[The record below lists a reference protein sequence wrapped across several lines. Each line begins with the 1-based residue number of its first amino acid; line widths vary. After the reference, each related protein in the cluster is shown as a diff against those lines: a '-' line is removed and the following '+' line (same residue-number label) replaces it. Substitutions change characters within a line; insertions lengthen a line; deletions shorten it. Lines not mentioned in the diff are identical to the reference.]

1 MALVREVIPTARN
14 VALIRH
20 SANAALELQ
29 VRESR
34 AAAANLH
41 IELLVLDYAIGEEI
55 DRAFKIAAGKKAEA
69 LLPLSDPLAFSNA
82 DRIAALSTQYRIP
95 VISPFREITEAGGL
109 LGYGPDLSRLFH
121 RSAPLV
127 DQILKGAKVGDLPI
141 GHPSDFELSV
151 NLKSARTLG
160 TTIPDSLLS
169 RASHVIQ

>member
-34 AAAANLH
+34 AAAANLQ

-69 LLPLSDPLAFSNA
+69 LLPLSDP
-82 DRIAALSTQYRIP
+82 
-95 VISPFREITEAGGL
+95 
-109 LGYGPDLSRLFH
+109 
-121 RSAPLV
+121 
-127 DQILKGAKVGDLPI
+127 
-141 GHPSDFELSV
+141 
-151 NLKSARTLG
+151 
-160 TTIPDSLLS
+160 
-169 RASHVIQ
+169 